1 MKKMISMLLVLVM
14 ALSLAACGTAPAETT
29 APAEQSVPETTE
41 AAKPE
46 TITIQALNAN
56 KEMADIEVP
65 YDPQRIAILDMPAL
79 DIVDALG
86 LGDRIVGSAKVTIE
100 YLTQYNPDDS
110 NGAILNLG
118 SVKTADLEQVAI
130 CEPDIIFIGGRLSS
144 MYAEL
149 EAIAPVVYLAVDYE
163 KGVVESTR
171 YNAQTIASIFGKE
184 AEVDAMFDGFQPRI
198 DALNAVLNGRNILLA
213 MYNNNAMSIMDTQ
226 SQLNILAAELGGS
239 NLGETVGEVEKAT
252 HGEDAS
258 WETIVNLNPEYIF
271 VLDRSTATGAAL
283 GNKIDGR
290 DNHVFCVIGDGEADE
305 GQVWEALHFA
315 YAHKLDNIVYI
326 FDNNGYQLDGTTK
339 DILDHGSL
347 AKKAEGFGLYTQEI
361 DGHDVNAIYEA
372 IQNAYAKKGVP
383 SCIVLNTS
391 KGKGATFA
399 EPKHDH
405 SSQPKEDQWVEA
417 IAAAEKALED
427 AKNA

>member
-1 MKKMISMLLVLVM
+1 MKNMISMLLVLVM
-14 ALSLAACGTAPAETT
+14 ALSLAACGTAGNT
-29 APAEQSVPETTE
+29 ETTE

-79 DIVDALG
+79 DIIDALG

-171 YNAQTIASIFGKE
+171 HNAQTIASIFGKE
-184 AEVDAMFDGFQPRI
+184 AQVDAMFDGFQPRI

-226 SQLNILAAELGGS
+226 SQLNILAAELGGN

-258 WETIVNLNPEYIF
+258 WETIVNLDPEYIF
-271 VLDRSTATGAAL
+271 VLDRSTATGAA
-283 GNKIDGR
+283 
-290 DNHVFCVIGDGEADE
+290 DE
-305 GQVWEALHFA
+305 GILGAREVIENDLI
-315 YAHKLDNIVYI
+315 KELDCYKEGKIVYFI
-326 FDNNGYQLDGTTK
+326 RHANVWYTSTGGVQALDTM
-339 DILDHGSL
+339 L
-347 AKKAEGFGLYTQEI
+347 ADLEGAL
-361 DGHDVNAIYEA
+361 
-372 IQNAYAKKGVP
+372 
-383 SCIVLNTS
+383 LN
-391 KGKGATFA
+391 
-399 EPKHDH
+399 
-405 SSQPKEDQWVEA
+405 
-417 IAAAEKALED
+417 
-427 AKNA
+427 

>member
-1 MKKMISMLLVLVM
+1 MKKIASMLLVLVM
-14 ALSLAACGTAPAETT
+14 ALSLAACGTAGNT
-29 APAEQSVPETTE
+29 ETTE
-41 AAKPE
+41 AHDHTHAADSE
-46 TITIQALNAN
+46 TITIRALNAN

-110 NGAILNLG
+110 GGAILNLG

-149 EAIAPVVYLAVDYE
+149 EAIAPVVCLAVDYE

-198 DALNAVLNGRNILLA
+198 DALNGVLNGKNILLA

-271 VLDRSTATGAAL
+271 VLDRSTATGAA
-283 GNKIDGR
+283 
-290 DNHVFCVIGDGEADE
+290 DE
-305 GQVWEALHFA
+305 GILGAREVIENDLIKELSC
-315 YAHKLDNIVYI
+315 YNEGKIVYFI
-326 FDNNGYQLDGTTK
+326 RHANVWYTSTGGVQALDTM
-339 DILDHGSL
+339 L
-347 AKKAEGFGLYTQEI
+347 ADLEGAL
-361 DGHDVNAIYEA
+361 
-372 IQNAYAKKGVP
+372 
-383 SCIVLNTS
+383 LN
-391 KGKGATFA
+391 
-399 EPKHDH
+399 
-405 SSQPKEDQWVEA
+405 
-417 IAAAEKALED
+417 
-427 AKNA
+427 

>member
-14 ALSLAACGTAPAETT
+14 ALSLAACGTAGNPETT
-29 APAEQSVPETTE
+29 VPETTTPAAQSAPETTE

-79 DIVDALG
+79 DIIDALG

-110 NGAILNLG
+110 GGAILNLG

-171 YNAQTIASIFGKE
+171 YNARTIASIFGRE
-184 AEVDAMFDGFQPRI
+184 AMVDAMFDGFQPRI

-213 MYNNNAMSIMDTQ
+213 MYNNNAMSIMDTR
-226 SQLNILAAELGGS
+226 SQLNILAAELGGN

-258 WETIVNLNPEYIF
+258 WETIVNLDPEYIF
-271 VLDRSTATGAAL
+271 VLDRSTATGAADEGIL
-283 GNKIDGR
+283 GAREVIENDLIKELDCYKEGKIIYFIRHANVWYTSTGGVQALDTMLA
-290 DNHVFCVIGDGEADE
+290 DLEAD
-305 GQVWEALHFA
+305 L
-315 YAHKLDNIVYI
+315 
-326 FDNNGYQLDGTTK
+326 
-339 DILDHGSL
+339 
-347 AKKAEGFGLYTQEI
+347 
-361 DGHDVNAIYEA
+361 
-372 IQNAYAKKGVP
+372 
-383 SCIVLNTS
+383 LN
-391 KGKGATFA
+391 
-399 EPKHDH
+399 
-405 SSQPKEDQWVEA
+405 
-417 IAAAEKALED
+417 
-427 AKNA
+427 